1 MKLLPSIAKT
11 IMGVRFNLSGRSI
24 SESKKTRRS
33 DLCNMYWV
41 SRNLSCTPN
50 FRSVSHLLSINW
62 RKRLREAEQEKDRGN
77 VIRGVRACFRP
88 EDKAGRLVATAGGK

>member
-1 MKLLPSIAKT
+1 MKVLLALQNNRESPLQSIRQE
-11 IMGVRFNLSGRSI
+11 RFQSQRHDVVN
-24 SESKKTRRS
+24 
-33 DLCNMYWV
+33 LCNMYWV
-41 SRNLSCTPN
+41 SRNLSCAPN